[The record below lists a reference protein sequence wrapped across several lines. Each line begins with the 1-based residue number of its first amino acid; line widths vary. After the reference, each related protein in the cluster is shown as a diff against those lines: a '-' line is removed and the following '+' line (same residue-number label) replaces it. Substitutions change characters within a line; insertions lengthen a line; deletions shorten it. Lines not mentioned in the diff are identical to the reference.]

1 MKKLNKVLDIRLYAN
16 IITCI
21 IMFIIL
27 AKLNSIKDNTV
38 FFFSAISLAIL
49 AMASITIVDI
59 ITFKYV
65 KKECKL
71 VTKYCDDWPTQA
83 RMELEAREN
92 GNT

>member
-1 MKKLNKVLDIRLYAN
+1 MKKLNKALNIRLFAN

-49 AMASITIVDI
+49 AMVSITVIDT

-71 VTKYCDDWPTQA
+71 VTKYCDGWATKA
-83 RMELEAREN
+83 HMELEEREN

>member
-1 MKKLNKVLDIRLYAN
+1 MKKLNKALNIRLFAN
-16 IITCI
+16 IITYI
-21 IMFIIL
+21 IMLIIL

-38 FFFSAISLAIL
+38 FFFSAIFLAIL
-49 AMASITIVDI
+49 AMTSITVIDI

-83 RMELEAREN
+83 RMELKEREN